1 MEICFKELKSGLGLG
16 HAQVTKEAARVER
29 SVAVTLMAYLVLLR
43 LQAKHVK
50 PDAAWSIFV
59 LKQRFAWDVGAQQIK
74 RTTQQ
79 ETMKEIKKLKL
90 AESLASLVE
99 KRP

>member
-1 MEICFKELKSGLGLG
+1 MLRSPKD
-16 HAQVTKEAARVER
+16 ATRVER
-29 SVAVTLMAYLVLLR
+29 SVAVALMAYWVVRR
-43 LQAKHVK
+43 LQAKHGK

-59 LKQRFAWDVGAQQIK
+59 LKQRFAWDVGAQQIR

-90 AESLASLVE
+90 AA
-99 KRP
+99 